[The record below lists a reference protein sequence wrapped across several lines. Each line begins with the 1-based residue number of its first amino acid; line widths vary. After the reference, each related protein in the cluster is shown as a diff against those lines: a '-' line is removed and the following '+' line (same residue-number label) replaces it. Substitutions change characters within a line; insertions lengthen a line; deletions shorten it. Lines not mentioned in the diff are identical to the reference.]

1 MGFRLKDM
9 LLNVVIILIII
20 LCILSHIF
28 FFHLEDI
35 KDNWQEYRC
44 NPIMMPFSQLFGQDP
59 VTNFKECIK
68 SSQISFISIFLA
80 PIFQFIRGIV
90 GVLGSI
96 TGDIQN
102 IRLKISAV
110 VNNTSGIFSQVYGLF
125 INTMIQFQRIMI
137 KTRDTINKILA
148 TFVVVI
154 HTLNASVLTGRSIMN
169 GPVGAAI
176 NFLCFHPDTYIPLM
190 DGSIVHMKDVEVG
203 SYIRN
208 GSRVLAVLKI
218 HGNSTENPYYELYS
232 HVLKQTIYVTGSH
245 IMKDPISKTF
255 KMVKDVSVS
264 KKNETLVTDHMSCL
278 ITDDHEIH
286 VGEYVFKDWEY
297 F

>member
-9 LLNVVIILIII
+9 LLNVVIVLIII
-20 LCILSHIF
+20 FCILIHIF

-44 NPIMMPFSQLFGQDP
+44 NPMMMPFSQLFGQDP

-68 SSQISFISIFLA
+68 SNQISYISIFLA

-90 GVLGSI
+90 GMLSSI

-102 IRLKISAV
+102 IRLKISSV
-110 VNNTSGIFSQVYGLF
+110 INNTSSVFSQVYGLF
-125 INTMIQFQRIMI
+125 LNTMIQFQRIMI

-154 HTLNASVLTGRSIMN
+154 YTLNASVLTGRSIMN

-176 NFLCFHPDTYIPLM
+176 NFLCFHPCTPITLM
-190 DGSIVHMKDVEVG
+190 NGSVIAMKDVEVG

-208 GSRVLAVLKI
+208 GSRVLAILKI
-218 HGNSTENPYYELYS
+218 HGNSTDNPYYELYS
-232 HVLKQTIYVTGSH
+232 DVLKQTIYVTGSH
-245 IMKDPISKTF
+245 IMKDPITNTF
-255 KMVKDVSVS
+255 KPVQNVSLA
-264 KKNETLVTDHMSCL
+264 KINETLVTDQMSCL

-286 VGEYVFKDWEY
+286 VGEFVFKDWEY